1 MDAFIRNP
9 YIKKDDYEAITMIEF
24 IEHVQKADLD
34 RLFTTALGYLQ
45 PKLLVITTPNIE
57 FNKYFGKDD
66 SEWFL

>member
-1 MDAFIRNP
+1 
-9 YIKKDDYEAITMIEF
+9 MIEF